1 MRRTALRTTVVL
13 GSLAAV
19 IAVGCATMETAKM
32 TPGEAVAER
41 QKLMKA
47 NGAAWKSAQEKTK
60 AGDIAGVAVE
70 ADTMAQNAKKIP
82 ALFPP
87 GSLEGKTAAKPEI
100 WQKWPEF
107 ETSAKNMEME
117 AGKLRDTAKTN
128 DKAATE
134 ALVKDFGRK
143 ACGTC
148 HTPFRVPPPPAP
160 AKG

>member
-1 MRRTALRTTVVL
+1 MRRSAVRTTVVL

-19 IAVGCATMETAKM
+19 IAIGCATMETAKM
-32 TPGEAVAER
+32 TPAETVAER

-47 NGAAWKSAQEKTK
+47 NGAAWKGVQDKTK
-60 AGDIAGVAVE
+60 AGDIAGVAVD

-107 ETSAKNMEME
+107 EASAKNFETE

-128 DKAATE
+128 NKAATE

-148 HTPFRVPPPPAP
+148 HTPFRVPPPPAS
-160 AKG
+160 KG

>member
-47 NGAAWKSAQEKTK
+47 NGAAWKGVQDKTK
-60 AGDIAGVAVE
+60 AGDIAGVAVD

-100 WQKWPEF
+100 WQKWAEF
-107 ETSAKNMEME
+107 EASAKNFETE

-134 ALVKDFGRK
+134 ALVKTFGGK

-148 HTPFRVPPPPAP
+148 HQPFRVPPPPAG
-160 AKG
+160 KK

>member
-1 MRRTALRTTVVL
+1 MRRSALRTTVVL

-47 NGAAWKSAQEKTK
+47 NGAAWKGVQDKTK
-60 AGDIAGVAVE
+60 AGDIAGVAVD

-100 WQKWPEF
+100 WQKWAEF
-107 ETSAKNMEME
+107 EASAKNFEME

-128 DKAATE
+128 DKAATQ

-160 AKG
+160 SKG

>member
-1 MRRTALRTTVVL
+1 MKRSVLRTTVVL

-32 TPGEAVAER
+32 SPGEAVAER

-47 NGAAWKSAQEKTK
+47 NGEAWKGAQAKAK
-60 AGDIAGVAVE
+60 AGDLAGVATD
-70 ADTMAQNAKKIP
+70 ADTMAQNAKKITP
-82 ALFPP
+82 LFPP
-87 GSLEGKTAAKPEI
+87 GSLEGKTAAKKEI
-100 WQKWPEF
+100 WEKWPEF
-107 ETSAKNMEME
+107 ETSVKNFEME

-128 DKAATE
+128 NKAATD

-160 AKG
+160 SKG

>member
-1 MRRTALRTTVVL
+1 MRRTTLRTTVVL

-19 IAVGCATMETAKM
+19 IAVGCASMETAKM

-47 NGAAWKSAQEKTK
+47 NGAAWKGVQEKTK
-60 AGDIAGVAVE
+60 AGNLPGVA
-70 ADTMAQNAKKIP
+70 ADADVLAQNAKKIP

-87 GSLEGKTAAKPEI
+87 GSLEGKTAAKAEI
-100 WQKWPEF
+100 WQKWAEF
-107 ETSAKNMEME
+107 EASAKNMEME

-128 DKAATE
+128 NKAATE

-143 ACGTC
+143 ACGSC

>member
-1 MRRTALRTTVVL
+1 MKRSVLRTTLVL

-19 IAVGCATMETAKM
+19 IAVGCASMETAKM
-32 TPGEAVAER
+32 SAGEAVMER

-47 NGAAWKSAQEKTK
+47 NGEAWKGAQAKAK
-60 AGDIAGVAVE
+60 AGDLAGVAAD
-70 ADTMAQNAKKIP
+70 ADTMAQNAKK
-82 ALFPP
+82 
-87 GSLEGKTAAKPEI
+87 EI
-100 WQKWPEF
+100 WDKWGDF
-107 ETSAKNMEME
+107 EASAKNMEME

-128 DKAATE
+128 NKAATE

-160 AKG
+160 TKG

>member
-1 MRRTALRTTVVL
+1 MRRTALRTTAVL

-19 IAVGCATMETAKM
+19 IAVGCATAQTMTA
-32 TPGEAVAER
+32 GEAVAER

-47 NGAAWKSAQEKTK
+47 NGAAWKGVQEKTK
-60 AGDIAGVAVE
+60 AGDIAGVAAD
-70 ADTMAQNAKKIP
+70 ADTMAQNANKITP
-82 ALFPP
+82 LFPP

-100 WQKWPEF
+100 WTKWAEF
-107 ETSAKNMEME
+107 EASAKNFEVE
-117 AGKLRDTAKTN
+117 AVKLRDTAKTN

-143 ACGTC
+143 ACGSC

-160 AKG
+160 SKG

>member
-1 MRRTALRTTVVL
+1 MKRSALRTTVVL

-32 TPGEAVAER
+32 TPAEAVAER

-47 NGAAWKSAQEKTK
+47 NGAAWKNVQANTK
-60 AGDIAGVAVE
+60 AGNIAAVVAD
-70 ADTMAQNAKKIP
+70 ADTLSQNAKKIP
-82 ALFPP
+82 PLFPP

-100 WQKWPEF
+100 WKDWKKF
-107 ETSAKNMEME
+107 EESAKNMETE
-117 AGKLRDTAKTN
+117 AAKLRDTAKSG

-134 ALVKDFGRK
+134 ALVKGFGGK

-148 HTPFRVPPPPAP
+148 HQPFRVPPPPAP
-160 AKG
+160 AKK

>member
-1 MRRTALRTTVVL
+1 MKRSVLKTTVVL

-19 IAVGCATMETAKM
+19 VAVGCASMETAKM
-32 TPGEAVAER
+32 SPGEAVAAR

-47 NGAAWKSAQEKTK
+47 NGDAWKGAQAKAK
-60 AGDIAGVAVE
+60 AGDLTGVATD
-70 ADTMAQNAKKIP
+70 ADTMAKNAKKIP

-87 GSLEGKTAAKPEI
+87 GSLEGKTAAKKEI
-100 WQKWPEF
+100 WEKWGEF

-128 DKAATE
+128 NKAATD

-143 ACGTC
+143 ACGSC

-160 AKG
+160 TKG

>member
-1 MRRTALRTTVVL
+1 MKRSALRTTVVL

-32 TPGEAVAER
+32 TPAEAVAER

-47 NGAAWKSAQEKTK
+47 NGKAWKGAQDNTK
-60 AGDIAGVAVE
+60 AGNIAAVAAD

-87 GSLEGKTAAKPEI
+87 GSLEGKTAAKKEI
-100 WQKWPEF
+100 WEKWGEF
-107 ETSAKNMEME
+107 EAAAKNLEAE

-128 DKAATE
+128 NKAATE

-160 AKG
+160 TKG

>member
-1 MRRTALRTTVVL
+1 MKGSVLRTTIVL
-13 GSLAAV
+13 GSLAAA
-19 IAVGCATMETAKM
+19 IAVGCASMETAKM
-32 TPGEAVAER
+32 SPGEAVAER

-47 NGAAWKSAQEKTK
+47 NGEAWKGAQAKMK
-60 AGDIAGVAVE
+60 AGDLAGVA
-70 ADTMAQNAKKIP
+70 ADADRMANNAKKVP

-100 WQKWPEF
+100 WQKWGEF
-107 ETSAKNMEME
+107 EGAAKNFEME
-117 AGKLRDTAKTN
+117 AGKLRDTAKTGN
-128 DKAATE
+128 KAATE
-134 ALVKDFGRK
+134 AVVKDFGKK

>member
-1 MRRTALRTTVVL
+1 MRRTTLRTTVVL

-19 IAVGCATMETAKM
+19 IAVGCATMQTAKM

-47 NGAAWKSAQEKTK
+47 NGAAWKGVQEKTK
-60 AGDIAGVAVE
+60 AGDIAGVAVD
-70 ADTMAQNAKKIP
+70 ADVLAQNAKKIP

-87 GSLEGKTAAKPEI
+87 GSLEGKTAAKAEI
-100 WQKWPEF
+100 WQKWAEF
-107 ETSAKNMEME
+107 EASAKNMDME

-128 DKAATE
+128 DKVATE

-143 ACGTC
+143 ACGSC

>member
-1 MRRTALRTTVVL
+1 MRRSALRTTVVL

-19 IAVGCATMETAKM
+19 IAVGCATTQTAKM
-32 TPGEAVAER
+32 SPADAVAER

-47 NGAAWKSAQEKTK
+47 NGAAWKSVQENTK
-60 AGDIAGVAVE
+60 AGNITAVAAD